1 MSNIKRIH
9 IITKTIWQVF
19 LMLLEITVIVGG
31 LTWLSSLIWTI
42 ESGLDVLER
51 IGLFYGFYQI
61 STYIILSTLNDI
73 KADEYLAL
81 KNNASIALKAC
92 EYNDNEWKEI
102 IKKQI
107 DKQLDSGTF
116 NDMLVRKNYGVL
128 KQCIDTNTIKNI
140 EYMIV
145 WVDHCAEASKLQ
157 WRFSY
162 LLRIVKGKGG
172 GAT

>member
-1 MSNIKRIH
+1 MSNIKGIH
-9 IITKTIWQVF
+9 IVTKTIWQVF
-19 LMLLEITVIVGG
+19 LMLFEITAIVGG
-31 LTWLSSLIWTI
+31 LTWLSSLIWEI

-92 EYNDNEWKEI
+92 EHNDNEWKEI

-107 DKQLDSGTF
+107 DKQLDSGTL

-140 EYMIV
+140 EYMII
-145 WVDHCAEASKLQ
+145 WADHCAEASKLQ

-162 LLRIVKGKGG
+162 LLRIVK
-172 GAT
+172 

>member
-73 KADEYLAL
+73 KADEYLA
-81 KNNASIALKAC
+81 
-92 EYNDNEWKEI
+92 
-102 IKKQI
+102 
-107 DKQLDSGTF
+107 
-116 NDMLVRKNYGVL
+116 
-128 KQCIDTNTIKNI
+128 
-140 EYMIV
+140 
-145 WVDHCAEASKLQ
+145 
-157 WRFSY
+157 
-162 LLRIVKGKGG
+162 
-172 GAT
+172 